1 MVRQGEVSLTFA
13 LRWLAPKVQYVQTNE
28 FFTRIDMIDPTQL
41 FLGASPEL
49 LATLEDAP
57 RTLMG
62 VNNAIDFKDSL
73 SADDPRYVKT
83 SRARDESF
91 EKLFYRTFGYDTIS
105 QSFEAPPRTGKH
117 VLFFGHVGCGKSTEL
132 ARLSKVLHSPD
143 RYWVVNVDLLS
154 LLDPSNVNYSDVWLA
169 VAQQLVSQLEQNAIR
184 IDPRISGRLENW
196 FNEQVLSNEQ
206 IRDFSAE
213 VKAGVE
219 MGGGIPYLS
228 KLFAKFTA
236 AIKTGSTHR
245 DVIRTVVRNTYG
257 EFIAALNLLFS
268 AAVDGVIEAQMGHQ
282 LLIVIDG
289 PDRFRGDD
297 WRKFFVDES
306 NQLTQASCV
315 VVYTAPMALKSSGA
329 RLDTFDSLVLPMIKL
344 RDFDTGVQRPEAYTA
359 MRQVILKR
367 AHHSLFGATETID
380 ALIDFSGGHLRDALR
395 LLSFA
400 CVEADAIP
408 LSIDN
413 VNAAATRLAGDYRSW
428 LEQGESYQILAQAE
442 VQPYNEGCSPAITKL
457 VEGGALLEYNNG
469 SWRHPHPVVKL
480 LQGYSRAA
488 HALAVASASASSS
501 TT

>member
-1 MVRQGEVSLTFA
+1 
-13 LRWLAPKVQYVQTNE
+13 
-28 FFTRIDMIDPTQL
+28 MINPTQE
-41 FLGASPEL
+41 FPNASPQL
-49 LATLEDAP
+49 LSTIEESP
-57 RTLMG
+57 KTLMG

-73 SADDPRYVKT
+73 QADDPRYVETAK
-83 SRARDESF
+83 ARDEAF
-91 EKLFYRTFGYDTIS
+91 EKRFFRTFGYDTTS
-105 QSFEAPPRTGKH
+105 NNFEPPPRMGKH

-132 ARLSKVLHSPD
+132 ARLSKVLHNPN

-169 VAQQLVSQLEQNAIR
+169 VAQQLVSQLESCNIR
-184 IDPRISGRLENW
+184 IDPQISSRLANW
-196 FNEQVLSNEQ
+196 FIERVLSNEQ
-206 IRDFSAE
+206 IKEFSAE
-213 VKAGVE
+213 IKAGIEAGV
-219 MGGGIPYLS
+219 GIPYLS

-245 DVIRTVVRNTYG
+245 EIIRTVVRNTYG

-268 AAVDGVIEAQMGHQ
+268 AAVDGVIEAQLGRQ

-315 VVYTAPMALKSSGA
+315 VVYTAPMALKSCGA

-344 RDFDTGVQRPEAYTA
+344 REFDTNAKRLDAFNT

-367 AHHSLFGATETID
+367 AHHSLFDSMATVD
-380 ALIDFSGGHLRDALR
+380 SLIEYSGGHLRDSLR

-400 CVEADAIP
+400 CVEADATP
-408 LSIDN
+408 LTSADID
-413 VNAAATRLAGDYRSW
+413 AAALRLAGDYRSW
-428 LEQGESYQILAQAE
+428 LEQGESYKILAQAE
-442 VQPYNEGCSPAITKL
+442 AQPYNEGCSPTITKL

-469 SWRHPHPVVKL
+469 SWRHPHPVVRL
-480 LQGYSRAA
+480 LHGYIRAVQ
-488 HALAVASASASSS
+488 ALVVLPIVSP
-501 TT
+501 TP